1 MSDKRWLDKY
11 PDVIPSE
18 INSEAYPNLKTFLE
32 KTLAIGGDKTA
43 FISMDKTMS
52 YNELEEK
59 SRYFGAYLISIGLKP
74 GDKIAL
80 MMPNIL
86 QYPIALFGALRA
98 GIVVVNTNPLYT
110 PREMKGQ
117 FQDSGVTAIVIA
129 ENFAHNLE
137 QIISETEIKHVVIAS
152 IGEMLG
158 ALKGTIVNFVIR
170 HIKKMVPAY
179 KIPSAVP
186 FNSAVNIGKSH
197 KLPEFNSAIDDTIIL
212 QYTGGTTGV
221 AKGAMLT
228 NRNLLANLEQIKVI
242 FLSVLEQDKEV
253 SLCPLPMYHIFAFTV
268 NCLALMSLGCPSVL
282 IVNPRDIPSVVKEWK
297 KYNPSIFPAVNTLF
311 IALMNNEAFRSL
323 DFSALKVPFAGG
335 MALQTPVA
343 ERWKEITGVRI
354 VEGYGLTETS
364 PVACVNPLDGNERAG
379 SIGFPVP
386 STDMRIVDDAGNE
399 VAQGE
404 VGEIQIKG
412 PQVMKGY
419 YNKPEE
425 TANSIKDGWFCSGD
439 VGMMEADGYFRIV
452 DRKKDMILVSG
463 FNVYPN
469 EIEEVAMMHPMVLEA
484 AAIGVPDDRS
494 GEHVKLFIVKKDESL
509 TKEALLAHMKGNLT
523 NYKHPREIE
532 FRKELPKTNVGKIL
546 RRELKVKF

>member
-1 MSDKRWLDKY
+1 MSDKIWLDKY
-11 PDVIPSE
+11 PEVIPHE
-18 INSEAYPNLKTFLE
+18 INSEAYPNLKSFLE
-32 KTLAIGGDKTA
+32 DTLSIGGEKTA
-43 FISMDKTMS
+43 FISMDKKMS
-52 YNELEEK
+52 YNELEEL
-59 SRYFGAYLISIGLKP
+59 SRHFGAYLISIGLKP

-86 QYPIALFGALRA
+86 QYPVALFGALRA
-98 GIVVVNTNPLYT
+98 GIIVVNTNPLYT

-117 FQDSGVTAIVIA
+117 FKDSGVIAIIIA

-137 QIISETEIKHVVIAS
+137 EIIEETEIKHVVLTS

-158 ALKGTIVNFVIR
+158 ALKGTITNFVIR
-170 HIKKMVPAY
+170 YIKKLVPAF
-179 KIPSAVP
+179 KLPGAVR
-186 FNSAVNIGKSH
+186 FNDTIEIGKNH
-197 KLPEFNSAIDDTIIL
+197 KLPEFESGIDDTIIL

-228 NRNLLANLEQIKVI
+228 NRNMLANLEQIKVI
-242 FLSVLEQDKEV
+242 FLSVLKQDKEV

-297 KYNPSIFPAVNTLF
+297 KHNPSIFPAVNTLF
-311 IALMNNEAFRSL
+311 IALMNNEAFTNL

-343 ERWKEITGVRI
+343 ERWKNITGVRI

-364 PVACVNPLDGNERAG
+364 PVASVNPLDGNERAG

-386 STDMRIVDDAGNE
+386 STDMRIVDDNGNE

-404 VGEIQIKG
+404 AGEIQIKG

-419 YNKPEE
+419 YNKPDE
-425 TANSIKDGWFCSGD
+425 TANSIKNGWFCSGD
-439 VGMMEADGYFRIV
+439 IGIMEADGYFRIV

-469 EIEEVAMMHPMVLEA
+469 EIEEVAMMHSKVLEA

-494 GEHVKLFIVKKDESL
+494 GEHVKLFVVKKDQSL
-509 TKEALLAHMKGNLT
+509 TAEELLAHMKENLT

-532 FRKELPKTNVGKIL
+532 FRPDLPKTNVGKIL
-546 RRELKVKF
+546 RRKLKE